1 VSNAGSGVRRLG
13 GAGIGRPRIEEA
25 FMPQYMLL
33 IYGPQGGGPQ
43 TPEELAAQHD
53 AWMRVTQEMI
63 DAGVHVDGN
72 ALEAIDTAT
81 TVRVRGGETIVSD
94 GPFADTKELLGGYYI
109 LDVPDLDSALS
120 WAARLPN
127 VTFGSV
133 EVRPVMVLADMPTA
147 S

>member
-1 VSNAGSGVRRLG
+1 
-13 GAGIGRPRIEEA
+13 
-25 FMPQYMLL
+25 MPQYMLL

-43 TPEELAAQHD
+43 TPDELAAQHD

-63 DAGVHVDGN
+63 EAGVHAGGN

-81 TVRVRGGETIVSD
+81 TVRVRGGETVVSD

-127 VTFGSV
+127 VTYGSV
-133 EVRPVMVLADMPTA
+133 EVRPVMVLADMPAA